1 MNLAVICA
9 MSENR
14 IIGRSNE
21 LPWHL
26 PGDLKYFKQTTL
38 GSPIIMGRK
47 TWESI
52 GRPLPGRSN
61 IVVSRNNQLTIE
73 QVQTADSLTGAI
85 KLAREVAV
93 PDNVSEVF
101 VIGGAELYKEAFP
114 LAGRLYLTRVHSEVE
129 GDTYLEGFREKDWI
143 EISRETFNVADHEGH
158 NYSICI
164 LEKR

>member
-61 IVVSRNNQLTIE
+61 IVVSRNNQFTIE
-73 QVQTADSLTGAI
+73 QVQPADSLT
-85 KLAREVAV
+85 
-93 PDNVSEVF
+93 
-101 VIGGAELYKEAFP
+101 
-114 LAGRLYLTRVHSEVE
+114 
-129 GDTYLEGFREKDWI
+129 
-143 EISRETFNVADHEGH
+143 
-158 NYSICI
+158 
-164 LEKR
+164 